1 MRALVAL
8 PALVLTLVGCPAA
21 GDPPP
26 GQACGDGI
34 VDESV
39 DSSEACDDGNR
50 WGGDGCDHLCASE
63 DGFGETEPNDD
74 PTEPQTLDE
83 STVFGSLPPGD
94 LDCFAIDVG
103 AAAAVRASVTEPGGC
118 SGDLAIE
125 LVNAAGNRVTSGL
138 PDLSGCAAI
147 EPDTDNAARYLEA
160 GPHSLCV
167 SPILGAVVRSYQLT
181 FELLDSCT
189 DLAALPPDASQDL
202 EGDGI
207 ADVCDPDDD
216 NDGVDD
222 GVDNCPEAP
231 NGPEQP
237 FPWSTA
243 QDGFVTLW
251 LVLGPFTSG
260 VTPGAC
266 EPSPDAF
273 AAAADADAAP
283 VLGDVASELPWFAHF
298 AWPGDSAIV
307 RFTDHFSV
315 DAPREAYVASWVYA
329 PEERSAVLTIG
340 SDDGQIVWL
349 NGAEIGRKLNCS
361 GVAADQLAF
370 PVTLQSGWNR
380 LLHKVYD
387 GGGGWG
393 VIARFYEEDGLTP
406 MTDLGLSIG
415 GAAEWVDDQG
425 DLDGDGVGDICDPT
439 P

>member
-8 PALVLTLVGCPAA
+8 PALALLLVGCPTA
-21 GDPPP
+21 GDPPVP
-26 GQACGDGI
+26 VCGDGT
-34 VDESV
+34 VEEG
-39 DSSEACDDGNR
+39 EACDDSNT
-50 WGGDGCDHLCASE
+50 WGGDGCDHLCQEE
-63 DGFGETEPNDD
+63 DGSGETEPNDD
-74 PTEPQTLDE
+74 PTEPQALDDT
-83 STVFGSLPPGD
+83 TVYGALQPGD
-94 LDCFAIDVG
+94 LDCFAIDAT
-103 AAAAVRASVTEPGGC
+103 AAAAVRASVTEPSGC
-118 SGDLAIE
+118 SGDLVIE
-125 LVNAAGNRVTSGL
+125 LVNAEGDRVTSGL
-138 PDLSGCAAI
+138 PDLNGCASI

-167 SPILGAVVRSYQLT
+167 GPVLGAVVRSYQLT

-189 DLAALPPDASQDL
+189 DLADLAPDANQDL

-216 NDGVDD
+216 DD
-222 GVDNCPEAP
+222 GVNDEADNCPEAP
-231 NGPEQP
+231 NGAEQP

-251 LVLGPFTSG
+251 LVLGPFTTG
-260 VTPGAC
+260 VTPGQC

-273 AAAADADAAP
+273 AATADADAAP

-307 RFTDHFSV
+307 RFTDWFGV

-329 PEERSAVLTIG
+329 PEERPAVLTIG

-349 NGAEIGRKLNCS
+349 NGVEIGRKLNCS
-361 GVAADQLAF
+361 GVSADQLAF
-370 PVTLQSGWNR
+370 PVTLESGWNR

-393 VIARFYEEDGLTP
+393 VIARFYEADGVTP

-415 GAAEWVDDQG
+415 GASDWTDDQG
-425 DLDGDGVGDICDPT
+425 DLDGDGIGDICDPT